1 MTLKTVTVTLPET
14 LYRRAKETAEATDRS
29 LQEVLEQSIALS
41 LPPLEDDLPAHVRAI
56 LSALT
61 LLSDEALWQVAR
73 SEWEEEKQLRLEEL
87 VEMRKGRSLT
97 PDEGLEFDALFAD
110 SELSMLKKAESYRLL
125 TRRGYTIPWINH

>member
-41 LPPLEDDLPAHVRAI
+41 LPPLEDDLPANVRAT

-87 VEMRKGRSLT
+87 VEMRKGRGLT
-97 PDEGLEFDALFAD
+97 PDEASQFDALFAE
-110 SELSMLKKAESYRLL
+110 SELAMLKKAESYRLL
-125 TRRGYTIPWINH
+125 TRRGYTIPWINQ

>member
-1 MTLKTVTVTLPET
+1 MTLKTVTVILPET

-41 LPPLEDDLPAHVRAI
+41 LPPLEDDLPANVRAA

-87 VEMRKGRSLT
+87 VEMRKGRGLT
-97 PDEGLEFDALFAD
+97 PDETSEFEALLAE
-110 SELSMLKKAESYRLL
+110 SELAMLKKAESYRLL
-125 TRRGYTIPWINH
+125 TRRGYTIPWINQ